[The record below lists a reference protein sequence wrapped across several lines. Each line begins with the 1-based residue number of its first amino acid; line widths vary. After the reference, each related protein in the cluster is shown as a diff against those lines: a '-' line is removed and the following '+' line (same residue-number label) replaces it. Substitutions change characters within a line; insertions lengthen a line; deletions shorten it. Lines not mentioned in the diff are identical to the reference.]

1 MTQLKTS
8 KVIRASANIYYRG
21 EYGNSVCVDST
32 DNIIYF
38 GEDAFDGDTLFPLQD
53 RKPTVLE
60 SLKGLRRYDP
70 WRQLLLDDKPVAWT
84 DHGRF
89 HTDEAI
95 LRNSSPRTSVSIYA
109 RNDAYT
115 RVMDA
120 SHRHNTGSL
129 FSFEDSAGVKHFVLS
144 PTAQE
149 VYTTENVAA
158 TKYISLVQGESMQSA
173 VASVRISFT
182 TVAPTG
188 ISNASYYWLSDYLQ
202 PFYVDTVNKRI
213 FCFAHYRWGFSSNT
227 AVDSILYQT
236 VVYFSYT
243 TVADGGSL
251 NISGPTHLFVPTTTT
266 QPGATIGYT
275 QQLHFLGES
284 GDGQLCFMQTS
295 ENAATPT
302 LVANGCHWQGT
313 TTSWNKNDNH
323 RMVFYKFDKASLTR
337 TTAADLSGS
346 DYLADTS
353 RVKRFSGIVCNSTFV
368 ASPIAGE
375 TNIYYAYSLAF
386 SATTLSEATF
396 IRIKW
401 NKTNDS
407 FSLSEFTVDV
417 PLSTYYNDVI
427 GQYTSIATDIPY
439 TTAGLNI
446 SLAALISATNLVLSQ
461 NSAGQYVLSVLSTLG
476 SSFSIGKV
484 SAKNSNIVS
493 YLIDDTDF
501 ANGTFLQSVNAGSVY
516 SYIAGD
522 TDHSE
527 LLTITPSSIDT
538 WSLGA
543 GGWSLTSRNN
553 GVFTGF
559 GKDSTGRYWAV
570 SVDGDASTNHAMSLH
585 TVIPSAAQRVVV
597 SFADSSINY
606 AGTTLNK
613 NVVVNAYDEG
623 GARVETTVIL
633 KLTGGNATF
642 TSNGARTLSVTTS
655 AAADTTVGLT
665 IVGAGLINISASF
678 EAV

>member
-8 KVIRASANIYYRG
+8 KVLRMSPNVYQRG
-21 EYGNSVCVDST
+21 EYGNTACIDSV

-95 LRNSSPRTSVSIYA
+95 LRTTTPRTAVSVYS

-115 RVMDA
+115 RVMD
-120 SHRHNTGSL
+120 SPIRNNTGSL

-149 VYTTENVAA
+149 VYVSENVAA

-188 ISNASYYWLSDYLQ
+188 ISNASYYFLSDYVQ

-213 FCFAHYRWGFSSNT
+213 FCFAHYRWGYTTNT
-227 AVDSILYQT
+227 NVDSILYQS

-251 NISGPTHLFVPTTTT
+251 SISGPSHLFIPTTTP

-284 GDGQLCFMQTS
+284 GDGQLMFMQTS
-295 ENAATPT
+295 ENAATPS
-302 LVANGCHWQGT
+302 LVANGCYWQGAT
-313 TTSWNKNDNH
+313 NAWNKNDNH
-323 RMVFYKFDKASLTR
+323 RMLFYKFDKASLTR

-353 RVKRFSGIVCNSTFV
+353 RVKRYSGNVCNSTFV
-368 ASPIAGE
+368 ASPIVGE
-375 TNIYYAYSLAF
+375 DDIYYAYSLAF

-401 NKTNDS
+401 DKSDDS
-407 FSLSEFTVDV
+407 FSLSEFTVDS

-439 TTAGLNI
+439 TAAGFNI
-446 SLAALISATNLVLSQ
+446 SLAVLISATNLVLSKTP
-461 NSAGQYVLSVLSTLG
+461 AGQYVLSVFSTLG
-476 SSFSIGKV
+476 SAYSIGKV
-484 SAKNSNIVS
+484 SANNSNLVS
-493 YLIDDTDF
+493 YLIDDSDF
-501 ANGTFLQSVNAGSVY
+501 ASGTFLQSVNAGSVY
-516 SYIAGD
+516 SYVTGNED
-522 TDHSE
+522 NTE
-527 LLTITPSSIDT
+527 LLTISNSSIDT
-538 WSLGA
+538 WGLGA
-543 GGWSLTSRNN
+543 GGWSLTSRTN
-553 GVFTGF
+553 GLFTGF
-559 GKDSTGRYWAV
+559 GKDTLGRYWAV
-570 SVDGDASTNHAMSLH
+570 SVDGDAATNHLTSLH
-585 TVIPSAAQRVVV
+585 TVLPSVAQQVVV
-597 SFADSSINY
+597 SFADDSISY

-613 NVVVNAYDEG
+613 NLIVNAYDDAG
-623 GARVETTVIL
+623 NRVVTDVTL
-633 KLTGGNATF
+633 KLTGANAVF
-642 TSNGARTLSVTTS
+642 SSNGARTLSVETS
-655 AAADTTVGLT
+655 DAADTTVGLT
-665 IVGAGLINISASF
+665 ITGAGFINVSASF
-678 EAV
+678 TAV